1 MYQSPGPAASASSGL
16 PSGGMEETKIAQGA
30 DPKVV
35 GPYLADALGD
45 NAWSDCSVELIAGG
59 RSNLTY
65 LVTSGDKELVLR
77 RPPLGHVLPTAHD
90 MTREF
95 TVIRALRGTDV
106 PVPEAIHLCTDEE
119 VLGAPFYVM
128 QRLHGHILR
137 SSFPPGYADRP
148 EEKRLIGEAVVDTLA
163 KIHAVDWKAV
173 GLEEFGHPDGF
184 MARQV
189 RRWKQQW
196 ERSVTRPLPAMDE
209 LIDKLEA
216 RLPTSPAPT
225 IVHGDFR
232 VDNTI
237 LHPTEPGRLVGVLD
251 WEMSTLGDPL
261 ADLGMTLVYWP
272 DRGDVDEFKKAFG
285 SITVTSADGFL
296 SRAEVV
302 ERYAATTGRDI
313 SDAAYY
319 WAFGFFKLAV
329 ILEGIHA
336 RFLQGKT
343 VGEGFETIGERVP
356 PLVMLGTY
364 VLERGEVGSI

>member
-1 MYQSPGPAASASSGL
+1 
-16 PSGGMEETKIAQGA
+16 MEQTAITQGA
-30 DPKVV
+30 DPAAV
-35 GPYLADALGD
+35 GPYLAEALGD
-45 NAWSDCSVELIAGG
+45 EAWRDCAVELIAGG

-65 LVTSGDKELVLR
+65 LVSAGDHEVVLR

-95 TVIRALRGTDV
+95 TVISALQDTDV
-106 PVPEAIHLCTDEE
+106 PVPRAIHLCTDED

-128 QRLHGHILR
+128 ERLQGHILR
-137 SSFPPGYADRP
+137 NDFPEGYADTRDD
-148 EEKRLIGEAVVDTLA
+148 KRRIGEAVIDTLA
-163 KIHAVDWKAV
+163 KIHAVDYEAV
-173 GLEEFGHPDGF
+173 GLAEFGHPEGF

-196 ERSVTRPLPAMDE
+196 ERSVTRPLPTMDE

-216 RLPTSPAPT
+216 KLPTSPAPT

-237 LHPTEPGRLVGVLD
+237 LDANDPGRIVGVLD

-261 ADLGMTLVYWP
+261 ADLGLTLVYWP
-272 DRGDVDEFKKAFG
+272 DQGDVDEFKKGFG
-285 SITVTSADGFL
+285 SITLTAADGFL
-296 SRAEVV
+296 SRQEVV
-302 ERYAATTGRDI
+302 TRYASITGRDV
-313 SDAAYY
+313 SDVAYY

-336 RFLQGKT
+336 RYLQGKT
-343 VGEGFETIGERVP
+343 VGEGFEKIGERVP
-356 PLVMLGTY
+356 PLVMVGTY
-364 VLERGEVGSI
+364 VLDRGEVGPI

>member
-1 MYQSPGPAASASSGL
+1 MSESR
-16 PSGGMEETKIAQGA
+16 GA
-30 DPKVV
+30 DPHQV
-35 GPYLADALGD
+35 GPYLAKVLDD
-45 NAWSDCSVELIAGG
+45 EAWRDPSIELVAGG

-65 LVTSGDKELVLR
+65 VVTASDGRDVILR

-95 TVIRALRGTDV
+95 TVISALKDTDV
-106 PVPEAIHLCTDEE
+106 PVPDAIHLCTDEN
-119 VLGAPFYVM
+119 VIGAPFYVM
-128 QRLHGHILR
+128 ERLKGHILR
-137 SSFPPGYADRP
+137 SEWPPGYADTA
-148 EEKRLIGEAVVDTLA
+148 EQKRAIGEGLVRTLA
-163 KIHAVDWKAV
+163 DIHAVDWKAV

-184 MARQV
+184 MERQV

-209 LIDKLEA
+209 LIEKLEA
-216 RLPTSPAPT
+216 KIPESPAPT

-237 LHPTEPGRLVGVLD
+237 LDPNEPGKIVGVLD

-261 ADLGMTLVYWP
+261 ADLGLTLCYWP
-272 DRGDVDEFKKAFG
+272 NEGDVDEFKKAFG
-285 SITVTSADGFL
+285 QITVTEADGFVT
-296 SRAEVV
+296 RERVV
-302 ERYAATTGRDI
+302 EHYAEITGRDV
-313 SDAAYY
+313 SHVSFYG
-319 WAFGFFKLAV
+319 AFGFFKLAV

-356 PLVMLGTY
+356 PLVMIGTL
-364 VLERGEVGSI
+364 VLDRGEVGSIA

>member
-1 MYQSPGPAASASSGL
+1 
-16 PSGGMEETKIAQGA
+16 MEPKATIVEGA
-30 DPKVV
+30 DPALV
-35 GPYLADALGD
+35 GPYLAEQLGD
-45 NAWSDCSVELIAGG
+45 DAWAECAVELIAGG

-65 LVTSGDKELVLR
+65 LVSAGDKEVVLR

-95 TVIRALRGTDV
+95 TVIDALERTDV
-106 PVPEAIHLCTDEE
+106 PVPKAIHLCRDES

-128 QRLHGHILR
+128 ERLHGHILR
-137 SSFPPGYADRP
+137 NEFPPGYADTP
-148 EEKRLIGEAVVDTLA
+148 EEKRKIGEAVVDTLA
-163 KIHAVDWKAV
+163 KIHAVDYDAV
-173 GLEEFGHPDGF
+173 GLSEFGHPEGF

-196 ERSVTRPLPAMDE
+196 ERSVTRPLPMMEE
-209 LIDKLEA
+209 LIEKLEA
-216 RLPTSPAPT
+216 KLPASPPPT

-237 LHPTEPGRLVGVLD
+237 LDAEDPGRIVGVLD

-261 ADLGMTLVYWP
+261 ADLGLTLVYWP
-272 DRGDVDEFKKAFG
+272 DQGDVDEFKKGFG
-285 SITVTSADGFL
+285 SVTITSAEGFP
-296 SRAEVV
+296 SRREVA
-302 ERYAATTGRDI
+302 ERYASITGRDV
-313 SDAAYY
+313 SDASYY

-356 PLVMLGTY
+356 PLVMVGSY
-364 VLERGEVGSI
+364 VLDRGEVGPI

>member
-1 MYQSPGPAASASSGL
+1 
-16 PSGGMEETKIAQGA
+16 MEETATARGA
-30 DPKVV
+30 DPTVV
-35 GPYLADALGD
+35 GPYLADRLGD
-45 NAWSDCSVELIAGG
+45 DAWRSCSVELIAGG

-65 LVTSGDKELVLR
+65 LVTAGDKEVVLR

-95 TVIRALRGTDV
+95 TVISALKDTAV
-106 PVPEAIHLCTDEE
+106 PVPEAIHLCTDED

-128 QRLHGHILR
+128 ERLRGHILR
-137 SSFPPGYADRP
+137 NRFPPGYADTA
-148 EEKRLIGEAVVDTLA
+148 EEKRAIGRAVVDTLA
-163 KIHAVDWKAV
+163 EIHAVDYEQV
-173 GLEEFGHPDGF
+173 GLGEFGHPDGF

-216 RLPTSPAPT
+216 KLPTSADPT

-237 LHPTEPGRLVGVLD
+237 LDAQHPGRIAGVLD

-261 ADLGMTLVYWP
+261 ADLGLTLVYWP
-272 DRGDVDEFKKAFG
+272 DQDDVDEFKKGFG
-285 SITVTSADGFL
+285 SITLTAADGFP
-296 SRAEVV
+296 SRREVV
-302 ERYAATTGRDI
+302 SRYAEKTGRDVTEL
-313 SDAAYY
+313 AYY

-343 VGEGFETIGERVP
+343 VGEGFESIGERVP
-356 PLVMLGTY
+356 PLVMVGTY
-364 VLERGEVGSI
+364 VLDRGEIGPI